1 MNKQPWVIDVTGL
14 KAQGRG
20 VTGLKAEAS
29 EPGLEVRSSASVATL
44 HPSPIAFPSPL
55 GLSENAHLSAKGP
68 EVTPLQQALLG
79 QWSCAKHRIYT
90 HHKTEHPLM
99 GSA

>member
-29 EPGLEVRSSASVATL
+29 KPGLEARSSASVATL
-44 HPSPIAFPSPL
+44 
-55 GLSENAHLSAKGP
+55 
-68 EVTPLQQALLG
+68 
-79 QWSCAKHRIYT
+79 
-90 HHKTEHPLM
+90 
-99 GSA
+99 